1 MRRAIG
7 AAGPSCPDD
16 SLAPVN
22 ADRPDMPDE
31 PRGSGAGHDDERGP
45 APRWYRYVPFLG
57 APPALTRRQ
66 WRIMGLVAVV
76 NIFDQYDLYLFS
88 LALKQIQADLAIP
101 EAQLGTLGA
110 IVRMGALPALALGIW
125 ADRIGRRRVLF
136 FTIVAYTVLT
146 GATAFAPT
154 AEIFV
159 GLQFTT
165 RIFAVAEV
173 MLAYVVISEELDP
186 EHRGWGVGA
195 LAALGALGNG
205 MALVLFGFVDVL
217 PMGWRSLYLI
227 GLGPLVLIAWM
238 RRSLP
243 ETRRFELHRSERSER
258 AGPFGLGAALRPMLD
273 LVRVYPARFIGVA
286 AVIFLLN
293 FAENPAGFF
302 QAKFIQDEH
311 GWTPGMFSLLG
322 LTGGFVGITGST
334 FAGRLSDR
342 FGRRR
347 VAIVFLATHPAF
359 VLGFYASA
367 GAWVPVLWVGMVFS
381 GIASGVV
388 LGTYGNELF
397 PTSYRSTASG
407 ARVFIATVGGVVG
420 LQVEALIFGGLGD
433 HWAAISSLAAV
444 AFAAPFIVAGFFPE
458 TSGRT
463 LEEISPER
471 SA

>member
-1 MRRAIG
+1 
-7 AAGPSCPDD
+7 
-16 SLAPVN
+16 
-22 ADRPDMPDE
+22 
-31 PRGSGAGHDDERGP
+31 
-45 APRWYRYVPFLG
+45 
-57 APPALTRRQ
+57 
-66 WRIMGLVAVV
+66 MGLVAVV

-101 EAQLGTLGA
+101 EAQLGTLAA

-136 FTIVAYTVLT
+136 FTIIAYTVLT

-205 MALVLFGFVDVL
+205 LALILFGLVDVL
-217 PMGWRSLYLI
+217 PMGWRTLYLF
-227 GLGPLVLIAWM
+227 GLGPLILITWM

-243 ETRRFELHRSERSER
+243 ETKRFEQHRATRLGPSGLR
-258 AGPFGLGAALRPMLD
+258 ASIQPVID
-273 LVRVYPARFIGVA
+273 LVRMYPGRLLGICV
-286 AVIFLLN
+286 VVFLLN

-302 QAKFIQDEH
+302 QAKFIQEEH
-311 GWTPGMFSLLG
+311 GWTPGQFSLLG
-322 LTGGFVGITGST
+322 LVGGFFAITGST

-342 FGRRR
+342 FGRRI
-347 VAIVFLATHPAF
+347 VAIGFLAIHPAL
-359 VLGFYASA
+359 VIGFYAS
-367 GAWVPVLWVGMVFS
+367 GGPWVPVLWVGMIFS

-407 ARVFIATVGGVVG
+407 ARVFIATLGGVIG
-420 LQVEALIFGGLGD
+420 LQAEAMLFGGLGS
-433 HWAAISSLAAV
+433 HWSAISGLATL
-444 AFAAPFIVAGFFPE
+444 AFIAPFIVAAFFPE
-458 TSGRT
+458 TSGRL
-463 LEEISPER
+463 LEAISPEKDAVDAPR
-471 SA
+471 PPSS

>member
-1 MRRAIG
+1 MSSD
-7 AAGPSCPDD
+7 PTQPPPTD
-16 SLAPVN
+16 
-22 ADRPDMPDE
+22 PDE
-31 PRGSGAGHDDERGP
+31 DRS
-45 APRWYRYVPFLG
+45 YRPGWFRFAPFLG
-57 APPALTRRQ
+57 TPPPLTRRQ

-76 NIFDQYDLYLFS
+76 NMFDQYDLYLFS

-101 EAQLGTLGA
+101 DAQLGTLGA

-136 FTIVAYTVLT
+136 FTIIAYTVLT

-159 GLQFTT
+159 ALQFTT

-205 MALVLFGFVDVL
+205 LALVAFGFVDVL
-217 PMGWRSLYLI
+217 PMGWRTLYLF
-227 GLGPLVLIAWM
+227 GLGPLVLITWM

-243 ETRRFELHRSERSER
+243 ETKRFADLRAER
-258 AGPFGLGAALRPMLD
+258 APSVGLRAALRPMVD
-273 LVRVYPARFIGVA
+273 LVRMYPARFLGVA

-302 QAKFIQDEH
+302 QAKFIQEVH
-311 GWTPGMFSLLG
+311 GWSPGQFAVLG
-322 LTGGFVGITGST
+322 IVGGFVGITGST

-342 FGRRR
+342 RGRRII
-347 VAIVFLATHPAF
+347 AIGFLVMHPAF
-359 VLGFYASA
+359 VLAFYSSS
-367 GAWVPVLWVGMVFS
+367 GWLVPALWVGMIFT

-407 ARVFIATVGGVVG
+407 ARTFVATIGGVAG
-420 LQVEALIFGGLGD
+420 LQAEAWLFGSFD
-433 HWAAISSLAAV
+433 SHWQAISTLAMLAFV
-444 AFAAPFIVAGFFPE
+444 APIIVGAFYPE
-458 TSGRT
+458 TSGRV

-471 SA
+471 GDDAPHP